1 MSTWMLILGRVDER
15 LLHALVVRR
24 RSLVSYGMAGITRLA
39 DPPVALAIALVLFFI
54 PFDAPVGP
62 ALPALITLITSHVVV
77 QALKHMAHRNR
88 PDLPRGFRCLVD
100 APDRFSFPSGHA
112 AAALSLA
119 LPVAAVL
126 SVVPSATVILLAL
139 LVGIS
144 RSYLGIHY
152 PGDVLMG
159 WIVAAGCYAAGNHL
173 LPLHFEPVLF

>member
-15 LLHALVVRR
+15 LLHALVMRR

-39 DPPVALAIALVLFFI
+39 EPPVALVIALVLFYV
-54 PFDAPVGP
+54 PFDASVSP
-62 ALPALITLITSHVVV
+62 ALPALITLATSHLMV
-77 QALKHMAHRNR
+77 QALKRVAHRER
-88 PDLPRGFRCLVD
+88 PNLPRGFSRLVD

-112 AAALSLA
+112 AAALSIA

-126 SVVPSATVILLAL
+126 SPVPAVALVLLAL

-144 RSYLGIHY
+144 RCYLGVHY

-159 WIVAAGCYAAGNHL
+159 WILAAVCYTAGAYV
-173 LPLHFEPVLF
+173 LPFHFEPVPF